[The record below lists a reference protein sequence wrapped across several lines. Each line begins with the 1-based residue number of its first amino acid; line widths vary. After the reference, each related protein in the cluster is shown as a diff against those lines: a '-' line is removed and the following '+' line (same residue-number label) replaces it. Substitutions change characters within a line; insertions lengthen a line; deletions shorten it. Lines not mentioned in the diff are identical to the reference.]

1 MMILLKDTKT
11 IGIYISSSD
20 YEGNPKS
27 LIEAMSRGCIA
38 IVPNIPNYSEIVSHN
53 ENGIL
58 YSKENDNLLEI
69 IRKLD
74 KSDLSKIIKNS

>member
-1 MMILLKDTKT
+1 
-11 IGIYISSSD
+11 
-20 YEGNPKS
+20 
-27 LIEAMSRGCIA
+27 MSRGCIA

-74 KSDLSKIIKNS
+74 KSDLSKIIKNSKNYINTNYSIENSLDYEFKDYKKITK

>member
-1 MMILLKDTKT
+1 
-11 IGIYISSSD
+11 
-20 YEGNPKS
+20 
-27 LIEAMSRGCIA
+27 MSRGCIA

-74 KSDLSKIIKNS
+74 KSDLSKIIKNSKNYINTNYSIEN

>member
-1 MMILLKDTKT
+1 
-11 IGIYISSSD
+11 
-20 YEGNPKS
+20 
-27 LIEAMSRGCIA
+27 MSRGCIA
-38 IVPNIPNYSEIVSHN
+38 IVPSIPNYSEIVSHN

-74 KSDLSKIIKNS
+74 KSDLSKIIKNSKNYINTNYSIENSLDYEFKDYKKITK